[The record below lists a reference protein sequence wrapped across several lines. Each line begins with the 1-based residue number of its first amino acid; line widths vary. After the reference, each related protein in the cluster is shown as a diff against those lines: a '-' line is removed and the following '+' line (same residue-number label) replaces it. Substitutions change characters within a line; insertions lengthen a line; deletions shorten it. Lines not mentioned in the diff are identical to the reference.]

1 MAGHMQ
7 LSDIKLGQAVT
18 TARLPGTTPVQVIA
32 VTGGKGGT
40 GKTSVAVNLAQA
52 LANAG
57 RHTLLLDADL
67 GMANVD
73 VMLGLEARHTLFDV
87 LYGPCKL
94 EDIILTG
101 TQNLQV
107 IPAASGVSQLAN
119 LGRQEC
125 AGLVRAFSDLREP
138 LETLVVDTATGI
150 SSSVASFCSAASEI
164 LVVACNEPAALRDT
178 AAQIQ
183 VLFAEYGVRRFRI
196 LANMVS
202 CAHEGQQLFQSILG
216 QFTNNLDF
224 TLSYAGYIPADDQL
238 RRAVALHQPVVNA
251 FPRSRAAMALTA
263 LANRVSQ
270 WPQPQCAGGHLEF
283 FVERLIHNEN
293 MEMEVVS

>member
-1 MAGHMQ
+1 MQ
-7 LSDIKLGQAVT
+7 LSEVKLGHAASAT
-18 TARLPGTTPVQVIA
+18 RLSGNAPVKVIA

-40 GKTSVAVNLAQA
+40 GKTSVAINLAQA

-73 VMLGLEARHTLFDV
+73 VLLGLEPRHTLFDV

-94 EDIILTG
+94 EDIILNG
-101 TQNLQV
+101 AQNLQI

-119 LGRQEC
+119 LGLQEC

-138 LETLVVDTATGI
+138 LEILIVDTATGI

-178 AAQIQ
+178 AAQIR
-183 VLFAEYGVRRFRI
+183 VLFTEFGVSRFRI
-196 LANMVS
+196 LANMVDS
-202 CAHEGQQLFQSILG
+202 AHEGQRLFRHLLELFSS
-216 QFTNNLDF
+216 NLDF
-224 TLSYAGYIPADDQL
+224 TLFYAGYVPSDDHL

-251 FPRSRAAMALTA
+251 FPRSRSAMALNA
-263 LANRVSQ
+263 LARRVSQ

>member
-1 MAGHMQ
+1 MQISDVKLDHASAGAS
-7 LSDIKLGQAVT
+7 LTGNA
-18 TARLPGTTPVQVIA
+18 PVQVIA

-40 GKTSVAVNLAQA
+40 GKTSVAINLAQA
-52 LANAG
+52 LANGG
-57 RHTLLLDADL
+57 RRTLLLDADL

-73 VMLGLEARHTLFDV
+73 VLLGLEAHHTLLDV

-94 EDIILTG
+94 EDIILTVAD
-101 TQNLQV
+101 NLQV
-107 IPAASGVSQLAN
+107 IPAASGVSQLSN
-119 LGRQEC
+119 LGQQEC

-150 SSSVASFCSAASEI
+150 SASVASFCSAASEI
-164 LVVACNEPAALRDT
+164 VVVTCNEPAALRDT
-178 AAQIQ
+178 AAQIR
-183 VLFAEYGVRRFRI
+183 VLVSEYGVTRFRI

-202 CAHEGQQLFQSILG
+202 TAHEGHELFQSMLV

-238 RRAVALHQPVVNA
+238 RKAVSLRQPVVNA
-251 FPRSRAAMALTA
+251 FPRSRSAMALNN
-263 LANRVSQ
+263 LAKRVSH
-270 WPQPQCAGGHLEF
+270 WPQPHHAGGHLEF